1 MIERPSNVSITPAL
15 VRRHFSPRKESFV
28 LELTRSADL
37 WRRAASVLAGGVDSP
52 VRAGK
57 PVGGPIIVREAAGAY
72 VVDADG
78 RRLLDYLMAYGPL
91 LLGHAHPAL
100 TRGLDEA
107 AARGTLYGCTHE
119 DEVRLAERLRAHM
132 PSLERIRFTNSG
144 TESVMSAIRVARG
157 FTGREAILRFAGNYH
172 GHFDQ
177 ALLDAGASAGAA
189 GVGPSGIPQGVA
201 RDTIVCRYNDLDGL
215 DAALCEHGPRLAAI
229 VVEPVVGNMGLVHP
243 LPGFL
248 EGLRDR
254 TQRCGALLIFDEVI
268 TAFRLGLGGAQ
279 GRCGVTPDLTT
290 LGKVLG
296 GGYPLAAFGGRAD
309 VMRVLAPEGTVFQ
322 GGTLSGNPFCVAL
335 AHRLL
340 DVLEGDPELLPRMR
354 ALGERLAA
362 GLREVLDELE
372 LRYPVVHDESIVDF
386 MFRVADRPHRD
397 YDEAREGDG
406 AAYGVFYREMLSEGV
421 LLAPS
426 QNEVMFLS
434 SAHTADDVDLTVRA
448 ARAALSRMRARGEV

>member
-1 MIERPSNVSITPAL
+1 MLNV
-15 VRRHFSPRKESFV
+15 
-28 LELTRSADL
+28 TRSADL
-37 WRRAASVLAGGVDSP
+37 WQRATSVLAGGVDSP

-57 PVGGPIIVREAAGAY
+57 PVGGPIMVREASGAY

-100 TRGLDEA
+100 TRGLDA
-107 AARGTLYGCTHE
+107 VAARGTLHGCTHE
-119 DEVRLAERLRAHM
+119 GEVWLAERLRGHM
-132 PSLERIRFTNSG
+132 PSLERVRFANSG
-144 TESVMSAIRVARG
+144 TEAVMSAIRVARG
-157 FTGREAILRFAGNYH
+157 FTGREAVLRFAGNYH

-189 GVGPSGIPQGVA
+189 GAGPSGIPTGVA
-201 RDTIVCRYNDLDGL
+201 RDTIVVRYNDLDAV
-215 DAALCEHGPRLAAI
+215 DAVLHLHGKRLAAI
-229 VVEPVVGNMGLVHP
+229 VLEPVVANMGLVHP

-248 EGLRDR
+248 AGLRER
-254 TQRCGALLIFDEVI
+254 ASRAGALLIFDEVI
-268 TAFRLGLGGAQ
+268 TGLRLGLGGAQ
-279 GRCGVTPDLTT
+279 GRYGVAPDLTA

-296 GGYPLAAFGGRAD
+296 GGYPLAAFGGRAE

-322 GGTLSGNPFCVAL
+322 GGTLSGNPFCVEM

-340 DVLEGDPELLPRMR
+340 DVLEGDAELLPRVR
-354 ALGERLAA
+354 ALAERLAQ
-362 GLREVLDELE
+362 GLRQMLDAFD

-386 MFRVADRPHRD
+386 MFRAADRPHRD
-397 YDEAREGDG
+397 YGEAKQANA
-406 AAYGVFYREMLSEGV
+406 AAYAAFYREMLAEGV

-434 SAHTADDVDLTVRA
+434 AAHAEEDVQLTLRA
-448 ARAALSRMRARGEV
+448 ARLALARMRERGEV